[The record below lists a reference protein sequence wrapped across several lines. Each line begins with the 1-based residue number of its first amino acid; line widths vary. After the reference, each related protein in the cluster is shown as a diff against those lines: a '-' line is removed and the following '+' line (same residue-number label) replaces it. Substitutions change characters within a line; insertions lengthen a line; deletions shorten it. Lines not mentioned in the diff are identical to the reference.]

1 MTALPPGWLRSV
13 CPKCGREVVLAP
25 IGDGDHV
32 RLDPSPRRL
41 FVADDMDGEA
51 ALTDCYTPHAMTCDY
66 RGPA

>member
-1 MTALPPGWLRSV
+1 M
-13 CPKCGREVVLAP
+13 LAP